1 MGLGRILS
9 RPLSGIIHTTYQW
22 PGINVY
28 ILIPIQTQ
36 LNILLLNIGGVCLAD
51 FDIGTQAVLFEAD
64 LYSSPAR
71 SHEEA
76 WLSAWKQV
84 YIREPQ
90 SDHDIVAEMRSLT
103 DLDARLSVPMVLDG
117 LENAEAAKRALSTA
131 YNHKDVIDLRVYTLG
146 DGGVMSGLLVAGQRS
161 NGETTFLVFLYD

>member
-1 MGLGRILS
+1 MLS

-22 PGINVY
+22 LGINVY

-36 LNILLLNIGGVCLAD
+36 LNILLLNIGGVRLAD
-51 FDIGTQAVLFEAD
+51 FDIGTQAVLIEAD

-71 SHEEA
+71 SYEEA

-84 YIREPQ
+84 YIREPEF
-90 SDHDIVAEMRSLT
+90 DHDIVAEMRGIT
-103 DLDARLSVPMVLDG
+103 DLDARLSVPMILDG
-117 LENAEAAKRALSTA
+117 LENAEAAKRAQSIA
-131 YNHKDVIDLRVYTLG
+131 YNHEDVVDLRIYTLG
-146 DGGVMSGLLVAGQRS
+146 DGGAMSGLLVAGRRS